1 MKINKLILILI
12 ISVIS
17 CFVSACHEDN
27 KEEKDFLIS
36 AISNQ
41 RLDLTPYKYIVI
53 VPGIGCHG
61 CIQESEYFLKQ
72 NINNQDI
79 LFIISNPQSL
89 KILQNKIKVKLND
102 YENVIIDRKSTYQ
115 VPTNNSI
122 YPCVLYLDNHKHSIK
137 SIDFQSPKNG
147 ALNKLTKIL

>member
-1 MKINKLILILI
+1 MKINKLIRILLIL
-12 ISVIS
+12 
-17 CFVSACHEDN
+17 FVSCLMQACYGDN
-27 KEEKDFLIS
+27 NGEKDFFITT
-36 AISNQ
+36 ISNQ
-41 RLDLTPYKYIVI
+41 RLDLTQYKYIVI
-53 VPGIGCHG
+53 IPGIGCHG

-115 VPTNNSI
+115 LPTNNSI
-122 YPCVLYLDNHKHSIK
+122 YPCVLYLDEHNHTIK
-137 SIDFQSPKNG
+137 TIDFQSPKNG
-147 ALNKLTKIL
+147 ALNKLNKIL